1 MDRLILEV
9 IAEEI
14 HDLRV
19 REEDQKFIADVYA
32 YIFIG
37 LMLDWIK
44 DDMREDPK
52 EIVDRLAKLITGS
65 VAASLSRF
73 AY

>member
-19 REEDQKFIADVYA
+19 REEDQRFIADVYA

-52 EIVDRLAKLITGS
+52 EIVDRLAKLIAGS